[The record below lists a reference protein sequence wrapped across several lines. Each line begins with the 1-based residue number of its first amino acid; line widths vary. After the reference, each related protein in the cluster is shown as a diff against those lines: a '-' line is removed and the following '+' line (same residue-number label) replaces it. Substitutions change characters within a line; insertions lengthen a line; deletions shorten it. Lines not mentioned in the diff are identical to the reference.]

1 MVSIS
6 SQYLICYYFSICC
19 TKMHQYLNVT
29 HKKPNIC
36 ELDIILTHS
45 SKGFDDTF
53 IEGAIH
59 SPRTAYVFTN

>member
-1 MVSIS
+1 
-6 SQYLICYYFSICC
+6 
-19 TKMHQYLNVT
+19 MHQYLNVT

-36 ELDIILTHS
+36 ELDLILTHS